1 MKLLKFF
8 VALSLVADTL
18 GSDHYQEKQIQKF
31 LEKNVKKVT
40 RNIGWELLFAAGE
53 TNQNKG
59 LYTGYNISI
68 HKTYF
73 KVISP
78 LSITGAMYM
87 LAAGSK
93 GATQSEILNKERFP
107 SMRHLRKRPRKIRKV
122 LGQVIGPA
130 TLES

>member
-8 VALSLVADTL
+8 VAISLVADTL

-40 RNIGWELLFAAGE
+40 RNLGWELLFAAGE
-53 TNQNKG
+53 TNQN
-59 LYTGYNISI
+59 
-68 HKTYF
+68 

-93 GATQSEILNKERFP
+93 GATQSEILNKEWFLAVKHLQKR
-107 SMRHLRKRPRKIRKV
+107 LRKILK
-122 LGQVIGPA
+122 LGFRRIS
-130 TLES
+130 L